1 LVPGNAPFIDTEER
15 TMADKGGKNRR
26 TPQLLER
33 TFAILDLFTLQ
44 RPDWTT
50 TEVATKSKLPVPTVH
65 RILTALEEY
74 GYVARNGETRRFRL
88 GTAALS
94 LGRNARAATDLRV
107 VSLPVLQQLS
117 RETDETALLTVISE
131 QRDAS
136 VCLER
141 VESTRPLRLSVEP
154 GRRLPLHAG
163 ASQKALLAY
172 MLETEIERILESSLR
187 KLCVATISDPDELRA
202 ELKKIRNRG
211 YATSFQETDLG
222 VWGIAMCLLD
232 EEGRVVASIG
242 LAGPQTRL
250 RRPEV
255 ARSVEVLARGA
266 EAVAERLALRP
277 SYARNK
283 EGA

>member
-1 LVPGNAPFIDTEER
+1 MPSSR
-15 TMADKGGKNRR
+15 GKTRK
-26 TPQLLER
+26 TPQLLDR

-44 RPDWTT
+44 QPEWTT
-50 TEVATKSKLPVPTVH
+50 TEVANERKLPVPTVH

-94 LGRNARAATDLRV
+94 LGRNARAATDLRT

-131 QRDAS
+131 QRDTS

-172 MLETEIERILESSLR
+172 MPEAEIERILETPLP
-187 KLCVATISDPDELRA
+187 KLCVATISDPDELRG

-211 YATSFQETDLG
+211 YATSFQETNLG
-222 VWGIAMCLLD
+222 VWGIAMSLLD
-232 EEGRVVASIG
+232 EADRVVASLG
-242 LAGPQTRL
+242 LAGPETRL
-250 RRPEV
+250 RRSEV
-255 ARSVEVLARGA
+255 ARGVEVLAKGV

-277 SYARNK
+277 SYMKNK
-283 EGA
+283 D